1 MQLNDSSERADML
14 LSKRT
19 GVGFE
24 PVTSWLR
31 TRGTN
36 HYTVTNMLKNN
47 HHVTQLPVPASIAA
61 GRKDFPSSTSLPNY
75 SYSSEEEFKTCLCR
89 NYAAFIE

>member
-1 MQLNDSSERADML
+1 MELIDSSERADTL

-36 HYTVTNMLKNN
+36 HYAIAALSLTEL
-47 HHVTQLPVPASIAA
+47 LSGEGCEPPVPYVGMGLMMNFAI
-61 GRKDFPSSTSLPNY
+61 
-75 SYSSEEEFKTCLCR
+75 
-89 NYAAFIE
+89 FI